1 MELISVIVPV
11 YKVEAYLDKCIS
23 SIVNQTYKNLEIIL
37 VDDGSPDNCPDICDA
52 WAKRDNRIK
61 VIHKENGGAG
71 KARNTALKIAKGELI
86 AFVDSD
92 DFLHEEIYEHLY
104 SLMLEDIDIAECDS
118 FSFSNGSIDFENS
131 EEEFIEVFSVS
142 EAMRAHIEDTFFAQV
157 IWNKLYRRKTLENV
171 FFPEGNKIDD
181 EFFTYKAIGNCN
193 KLIHSSRKMYA
204 YRRQEGSV
212 MHNLL
217 PCHRFQGI
225 IARAQRH
232 KFIAERFPALVP
244 ISLCNLWFSCMGL
257 AQIILK
263 EKRSKRD
270 SETLKSVKNILKENP
285 LSYRI
290 LKDMSFKNRLWLT
303 AEGFS
308 LELTSKIRNFLKKGN

>member
-11 YKVEAYLDKCIS
+11 YKVEAYLDKCVF

-37 VDDGSPDNCPDICDA
+37 VDDGSPDSCPDICDE
-52 WAKRDNRIK
+52 WAKKDSRIK

-71 KARNTALKIAKGELI
+71 KARNTALKIAKGDLI

-92 DFLHEEIYEHLY
+92 DFLHCQMYEYLY
-104 SLMLEDIDIAECDS
+104 SLMTPEIDIAECEILYTSDES
-118 FSFSNGSIDFENS
+118 FFETDTVNEKKLCS
-131 EEEFIEVFSVS
+131 AE
-142 EAMRAHIEDTFFAQV
+142 EAMRYHIIDECFKQTPP
-157 IWNKLYRRKTLENV
+157 NKLYRRKTLENV

-181 EFFTYKAIGNCN
+181 EFFTYKAIGNSN

-204 YRRQEGSV
+204 YRQQEGSV

-232 KFIAERFPALVP
+232 KFIADRFPALVP

-263 EKRSKRD
+263 EKRSERD
-270 SETLKSVKNILKENP
+270 NETLKSVKSILKENP

-290 LKDMSFKNRLWLT
+290 LKDMSVKNRLWLT